1 MNGPMSVDALQ
12 AELVRRRL
20 LSPSAGAMPAVT
32 HDRPWFISIVL
43 GAAGWLAGVF
53 ALAFVA
59 LLLKPDTAVSIALA
73 GMMLLVGAFFLYAI
87 DRGSQFLDQFA
98 LALSIAGQF
107 AVVWAADRATNSN
120 TATAAWA
127 CILQVALL
135 IVMPNRLAK
144 VLAAFFACCAWALL
158 VRFGWWEEQGYD
170 VQRQVMLGL
179 ALMGWFAVWAPV
191 IIAVQVLVSTES
203 AWMSSALRSIARAA
217 LTGLLL
223 SLSVATWISEPLA
236 SLVFWEGHS
245 QKDWMALWPLLGASS
260 SLLAAVYAFRLRSWA
275 LIGVATI
282 GALLH
287 VSQFYY
293 LLGLSLLLKS
303 CIMLGVGVIAL
314 LAAAWLQRR
323 GLVQE
328 AAT

>member
-1 MNGPMSVDALQ
+1 MNAPMSVDALR
-12 AELVRRRL
+12 AELVRRQL
-20 LSPSAGAMPAVT
+20 LSPSAGKMPAVS

-59 LLLKPDTAVSIALA
+59 LLLKPDTAGGIALA
-73 GMMLLVGAFFLYAI
+73 GVMLLLGAFFLYAV
-87 DRGSQFLDQFA
+87 DRDSQFLDQFA

-127 CILQVALL
+127 CILQVAVL

-158 VRFGWWEEQGYD
+158 VRFGWWEAQD
-170 VQRQVMLGL
+170 FNDQRQLMLGS
-179 ALMGWFAVWAPV
+179 ALMGWFAVWVPI
-191 IIAVQVLVSTES
+191 IIAVQILVSTES

-217 LTGLLL
+217 LTGMLL
-223 SLSVATWISEPLA
+223 SLSVATWISEPLG
-236 SLVFWEGHS
+236 SLVFWEGQH
-245 QKDWMALWPLLGASS
+245 QKDWMALWPLLGAIS
-260 SLLAAVYAFRLRSWA
+260 SLLAAVYAFRLGNWA
-275 LIGVATI
+275 FIGVASI

-314 LAAAWLQRR
+314 IAATWLQRR
-323 GLVQE
+323 GTEQE